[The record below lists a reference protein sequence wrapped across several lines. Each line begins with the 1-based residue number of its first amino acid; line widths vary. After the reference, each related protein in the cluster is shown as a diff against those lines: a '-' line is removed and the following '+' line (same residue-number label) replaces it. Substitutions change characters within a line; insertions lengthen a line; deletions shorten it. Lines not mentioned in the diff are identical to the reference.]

1 MKAKSEPEVEAALKP
16 EIAAVAELAELAWP
30 EVEPPEI
37 TVGTKVA
44 SSRFFLVST
53 NDNQL

>member
-16 EIAAVAELAELAWP
+16 EIAAVAELAWP
-30 EVEPPEI
+30 EVEPLEI